1 MRYSPEY
8 NVQVIIKEAK
18 VVGRWVDYFDTQGN
32 KYSSKFIKCV
42 PMGVSVELRVKDDL
56 EQNEVRIM
64 EVM

>member
-18 VVGRWVDYFDTQGN
+18 VVGRWVDYYDTEGN

-42 PMGVSVELRVKDDL
+42 PVSYTHLTLPTICSV
-56 EQNEVRIM
+56 
-64 EVM
+64 